1 MYPIAR
7 RMLVAL
13 SFVLASV
20 IAVGVT
26 SPGAAR
32 AAGFFEFT
40 EAPKY
45 AAIVVDASS
54 GEVLYERNA
63 DSPRYPASISKL
75 MTLYLT
81 FEALSSGRLHPD
93 DIIVVSP
100 HAASMAPSKLGL
112 RPGETITVN
121 NAMQAIAVHSAND
134 MAVAMAEKIGGSESR
149 FAAMMTLKA
158 HELGMSNTHYDNA
171 SGLPD
176 ARQISSARDIA
187 ILCRAI
193 LRDYP
198 QYYRLFSERSFT
210 YAGHYM
216 ENHNHMLG
224 RTPGVDGFKTG
235 YIGASGFNLAA
246 SAVRDNRRLVV
257 VVLGGSSTAARDAH
271 VADLFDAG
279 FQVLSR
285 RTLGQT
291 ITIAQNL
298 HEPAPI
304 GDVVRPPTEEGSG
317 DQAGVRIVL
326 SEPRPVQ
333 HMITPERPEHAYA
346 PLADSGRTP
355 VRQAPR
361 HESRREQ
368 LREERLE
375 ARQAHT
381 RRGRHERAAADESF
395 SVQVGAYRNRHDARE
410 QLSALKHRYSEKL
423 GDADRDVQA
432 GHRGTYRARFSG
444 LSAGEARKA
453 CRAMRAHHQT
463 CEIVSPEG

>member
-1 MYPIAR
+1 MYKNAR
-7 RMLVAL
+7 RALVAL
-13 SFVLASV
+13 SFVLAAVMAASV
-20 IAVGVT
+20 AA
-26 SPGAAR
+26 PGAAS
-32 AAGFFEFT
+32 AQSFFSFT

-81 FEALSSGRLHPD
+81 FEALSSGRLHQD
-93 DIIVVSP
+93 DVIVVSP

-112 RPGETITVN
+112 HPGETITVGD
-121 NAMQAIAVHSAND
+121 AMQAIAVHSAND
-134 MAVAMAEKIGGSESR
+134 MAVAMAEKIGGSEAR
-149 FAAMMTLKA
+149 FATMMTARA

-176 ARQISSARDIA
+176 PRQISSARDIA

-216 ENHNHMLG
+216 ENHNHLLG

-246 SAVRDNRRLVV
+246 SAVRNDRRLVV

-279 FQVLSR
+279 FEVLGR
-285 RTLGQT
+285 RAMGQT
-291 ITIAQNL
+291 TTVAQNL
-298 HEPAPI
+298 REPAPI

-326 SEPRPVQ
+326 TDPQPVQ
-333 HMITPERPEHAYA
+333 HMIQPEAPEHAYA
-346 PLADSGRTP
+346 PLTDRGG
-355 VRQAPR
+355 APAR
-361 HESRREQ
+361 EEGRRESSPD
-368 LREERLE
+368 
-375 ARQAHT
+375 RQ
-381 RRGRHERAAADESF
+381 RGGQAAGRSEGSWG
-395 SVQVGAYRNRHDARE
+395 VQVGAYRNRGQARD
-410 QLSALKHRYSEKL
+410 QLSALEHRYSKL
-423 GDADRDVQA
+423 GDADRDVQPA
-432 GHRGTYRARFSG
+432 GRGYYRARFSG
-444 LSAGEARKA
+444 LTAAEARRA
-453 CRAMRAHHQT
+453 CSVMHAHHET
-463 CEIVSPEG
+463 CEIVAPQG

>member
-1 MYPIAR
+1 M
-7 RMLVAL
+7 
-13 SFVLASV
+13 
-20 IAVGVT
+20 
-26 SPGAAR
+26 SPGVAS
-32 AAGFFEFT
+32 AAGFFSFT

-45 AAIVVDASS
+45 AAIVEDASS

-63 DSPRYPASISKL
+63 DGLRYPASISKL

-100 HAASMAPSKLGL
+100 HAAGMAPSKLGL
-112 RPGETITVN
+112 RAGQTISVN
-121 NAMQAIAVHSAND
+121 EAMQAIAVHSAND
-134 MAVAMAEKIGGSESR
+134 MAVAMAEKIAGSEAR
-149 FAAMMTLKA
+149 FATMMTLKA

-176 ARQISSARDIA
+176 ARQISTARDIA

-198 QYYRLFSERSFT
+198 QYYRLFSEKSFT
-210 YAGHYM
+210 YNGHYM

-246 SAVRDNRRLVV
+246 SAVRGNRRLIV

-279 FQVLSR
+279 FQVLGR
-285 RTLGQT
+285 RALGQT
-291 ITIAQNL
+291 TTIAQNL

-317 DQAGVRIVL
+317 DQGGVHIVL
-326 SEPRPVQ
+326 AAPQPVQ
-333 HMITPERPEHAYA
+333 HMITPERPEHPYA
-346 PLADSGRTP
+346 ALADRGRPP
-355 VRQAPR
+355 VR
-361 HESRREQ
+361 EMSRREERREEAREA
-368 LREERLE
+368 REER
-375 ARQAHT
+375 
-381 RRGRHERAAADESF
+381 GRHGRHQRARADESF
-395 SVQVGAYRNRHDARE
+395 SVQVGAYHRRGQARDALAT
-410 QLSALKHRYSEKL
+410 LSHRYSAKL
-423 GDADRDVQA
+423 SDADRAVDPA
-432 GHRGTYRARFSG
+432 HRGYYRARFSG
-444 LSAGEARKA
+444 LSQVEARKA
-453 CRAMRAHHQT
+453 CRAMHAHHQT
-463 CEIVSPEG
+463 CEIVAPEG

>member
-1 MYPIAR
+1 MYSLAR
-7 RMLVAL
+7 RALVAL
-13 SFVLASV
+13 SFLLA
-20 IAVGVT
+20 AAMAAGVV
-26 SPGAAR
+26 SPGAAH
-32 AAGFFEFT
+32 AQSFFSFT

-45 AAIVVDASS
+45 AAIVVDAST
-54 GEVLYERNA
+54 GEILYERNA

-81 FEALSSGRLHPD
+81 FEALSSGRLHGD
-93 DIIVVSP
+93 DVIVVSP

-112 RPGETITVN
+112 RPGETIMVN
-121 NAMQAIAVHSAND
+121 DAMQAIAVHSAND

-158 HELGMSNTHYDNA
+158 RELGMSNTHYDNA

-176 ARQISSARDIA
+176 PRQISSARDIA

-198 QYYRLFSERSFT
+198 QYYHLFSERSFT
-210 YAGHYM
+210 YAGHFM
-216 ENHNHMLG
+216 ENHNHLLG

-246 SAVRDNRRLVV
+246 SAVRDNRRIVV

-279 FQVLSR
+279 FEVLGR
-285 RTLGQT
+285 RAMGQT
-291 ITIAQNL
+291 TTVAQNL

-326 SEPRPVQ
+326 ADPQPVQ
-333 HMITPERPEHAYA
+333 HMIAPEAPEHAYTA
-346 PLADSGRTP
+346 MADRGRAP
-355 VRQAPR
+355 VR
-361 HESRREQ
+361 EEGRREA
-368 LREERLE
+368 RTEDTRGERV
-375 ARQAHT
+375 
-381 RRGRHERAAADESF
+381 RGHDDDSWG
-395 SVQVGAYRNRHDARE
+395 VQVGAYRQRGQARE
-410 QLSALKHRYSEKL
+410 ELASLEHRYSKL
-423 GDADRDVQA
+423 GDADHDVQA
-432 GHRGTYRARFSG
+432 AGRGYFRARFSG
-444 LSAGEARKA
+444 LSAAEARRA
-453 CRAMRAHHQT
+453 CLVMRAHHQT
-463 CEIVSPEG
+463 CEIVAPEG

>member
-1 MYPIAR
+1 MYSLAR
-7 RMLVAL
+7 RALVAL
-13 SFVLASV
+13 SFLLA
-20 IAVGVT
+20 AAMAAGVV
-26 SPGAAR
+26 SPGAAH
-32 AAGFFEFT
+32 AQSFFSFT

-45 AAIVVDASS
+45 AAIVVDAST
-54 GEVLYERNA
+54 GEILYERNA

-81 FEALSSGRLHPD
+81 FEALSSGRLHGD
-93 DIIVVSP
+93 DVIVVSP

-112 RPGETITVN
+112 RPGETIMVN
-121 NAMQAIAVHSAND
+121 DAMQAIAVHSAND

-158 HELGMSNTHYDNA
+158 RELGMSNTHYDNA

-176 ARQISSARDIA
+176 PRQISSARDIA

-198 QYYRLFSERSFT
+198 QYYHLFSERSFT
-210 YAGHYM
+210 YGGHYM
-216 ENHNHMLG
+216 ENHNHLLG

-279 FQVLSR
+279 FQVLGR
-285 RTLGQT
+285 RAMGQT
-291 ITIAQNL
+291 TTVAQNL

-326 SEPRPVQ
+326 AEPQPVQ
-333 HMITPERPEHAYA
+333 HMIVRDAPEHAYTAMADRGRA
-346 PLADSGRTP
+346 PVHEATR
-355 VRQAPR
+355 R
-361 HESRREQ
+361 ESRA
-368 LREERLE
+368 E
-375 ARQAHT
+375 AM
-381 RRGRHERAAADESF
+381 RGERARAHADDSWG
-395 SVQVGAYRNRHDARE
+395 VQVGAYRRRGQARE
-410 QLSALKHRYSEKL
+410 ELASLEHRYSKL
-423 GDADRDVQA
+423 GDADRDVRAA
-432 GHRGTYRARFSG
+432 GRGHFRAGFSG
-444 LSAGEARKA
+444 LSAAEARRA
-453 CRAMRAHHQT
+453 CSVMRAHHQS
-463 CEIVSPEG
+463 CEIVAPEG

>member
-1 MYPIAR
+1 MYSLAR
-7 RMLVAL
+7 RALVAL
-13 SFVLASV
+13 SFVLA
-20 IAVGVT
+20 AVMVVGLGA
-26 SPGAAR
+26 PGGAHAQS
-32 AAGFFEFT
+32 FFSFT
-40 EAPKY
+40 QAPKY

-63 DSPRYPASISKL
+63 DGLRYPASISKL

-93 DIIVVSP
+93 DVIVVSP

-112 RPGETITVN
+112 RPGETIAVED
-121 NAMQAIAVHSAND
+121 AMQAIAVHSAND

-149 FAAMMTLKA
+149 FATMMTLKA
-158 HELGMSNTHYDNA
+158 HELGMSNTHYGNA

-176 ARQISSARDIA
+176 PRQISSARDIA

-210 YAGHYM
+210 YDGHYM
-216 ENHNHMLG
+216 ENHNHLLG

-246 SAVRDNRRLVV
+246 SAVRNNRRLVV

-279 FQVLSR
+279 FEVLNR
-285 RTLGQT
+285 RTMGQT

-304 GDVVRPPTEEGSG
+304 GDVVRPPAEEGSG

-326 SEPRPVQ
+326 SDPQPVQ
-333 HMITPERPEHAYA
+333 HLITPEAPDHAYA
-346 PLADSGRTP
+346 PLADRGR
-355 VRQAPR
+355 APD
-361 HESRREQ
+361 REQ
-368 LREERLE
+368 GRLE
-375 ARQAHT
+375 TRAERRRDARAHDNDSW
-381 RRGRHERAAADESF
+381 G
-395 SVQVGAYRNRHDARE
+395 VQVGAYRNRGQARE
-410 QLSALKHRYSEKL
+410 ALATAEHRYSNKL
-423 GDADRDVQA
+423 SDAGHDVQA
-432 GHRGTYRARFSG
+432 AGRGYYRARFSG
-444 LSAGEARKA
+444 LSAAEARRA
-453 CRAMRAHHQT
+453 CAVMRSHHQT
-463 CEIVSPEG
+463 CAVVGPEG